1 MSSSFSLESTTELP
15 PVIMMS
21 MMTII
26 ITTHA
31 DSPYM
36 GPVRGMD
43 NDPTTVI
50 QTVEVMAGIRQCS
63 AEEMRR
69 QIRSNFRA
77 LFNL

>member
-1 MSSSFSLESTTELP
+1 MSS
-15 PVIMMS
+15 PVIIMMILMI
-21 MMTII
+21 MMMII
-26 ITTHA
+26 ITTPS

-50 QTVEVMAGIRQCS
+50 QTVEFMAGIRQCS
-63 AEEMRR
+63 IEEIRL

>member
-1 MSSSFSLESTTELP
+1 MSS
-15 PVIMMS
+15 PVIIMMILMI
-21 MMTII
+21 MMMMI
-26 ITTHA
+26 ITTRS

-50 QTVEVMAGIRQCS
+50 QTVEAMAGIRQCS
-63 AEEMRR
+63 IEEIRL